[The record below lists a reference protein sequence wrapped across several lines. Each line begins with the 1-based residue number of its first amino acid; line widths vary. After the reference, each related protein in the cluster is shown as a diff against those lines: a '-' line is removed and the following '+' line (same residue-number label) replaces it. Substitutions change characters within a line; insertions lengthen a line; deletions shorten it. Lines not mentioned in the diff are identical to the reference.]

1 MLLSSAAFVAVFVG
15 NSVALAAAIA
25 ASASIVRHRDGGG
38 HAELDAVDSL
48 HRILASERRV
58 ATRGLVS
65 DQGRPEGS
73 HVAISIA
80 SRGHGI
86 IIVVVSVVAPSLRG
100 EEVARAA
107 EARAEKHQPNRDHRD
122 HRR

>member
-86 IIVVVSVVAPSLRG
+86 IVVVSVVAPSLRG